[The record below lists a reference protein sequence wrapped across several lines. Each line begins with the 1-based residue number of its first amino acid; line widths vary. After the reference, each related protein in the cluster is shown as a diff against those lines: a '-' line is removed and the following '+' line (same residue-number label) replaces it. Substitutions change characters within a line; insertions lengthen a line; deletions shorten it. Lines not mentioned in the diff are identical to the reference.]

1 VITAVDTN
9 VLLDVFANDPTHA
22 ARSLAALRSALVDGP
37 LVACEVVF
45 AEVAAAFAEPEAARR
60 ALEAVPVAFVPMTA
74 AAAERAG
81 DAWRAHRR
89 GGGPR
94 DRVIADFLV
103 GAHAAEQADRLL
115 TRDRGFHRAAFS
127 ALLILDPAAAG

>member
-1 VITAVDTN
+1 MITAVDTN
-9 VLLDVFANDPTHA
+9 VLLDVFANDPTHSS
-22 ARSLAALRSALVDGP
+22 RSLVALRSALVDGP
-37 LVACEVVF
+37 LVACEVVW
-45 AEVAAAFAEPEAARR
+45 AEVAAAFTDPAAAGR
-60 ALEAVPVAFVPMTA
+60 ALEAVPVGFVPITA

-81 DAWRAHRR
+81 DAWRAYRR

-127 ALLILDPAAAG
+127 ALLILDPTAAG